1 MKGQETIAGVGV
13 AGPCSL
19 IGGRVASEQ
28 TACNNTR
35 HKAKVVGKT
44 EGKELT

>member
-1 MKGQETIAGVGV
+1 MT
-13 AGPCSL
+13 
-19 IGGRVASEQ
+19 SEQ

-44 EGKELT
+44 EGKELTKIKKKKKRTWRRESLG